1 MHTRDHVFLT
11 ADHRSGA
18 STMKE
23 RQALQNLVGPHES
36 QGLMHALQRGATRR
50 DILAMLVAGGMQ
62 ATLAGG
68 LAATAL
74 SAHAQTPK
82 RGGKIRVAG
91 ATAAATDTLDP
102 AKQSNQTDYSR
113 GNMVYNGL
121 TSLDG
126 SLTPQ
131 PALAESFTTKD
142 AKTWVFALR
151 KGVNFHDGKP
161 LTPADVVFS
170 VLRHKD
176 PATAS
181 KAKVLAD
188 QIESVKASGP
198 NEVTIVL
205 AAPNADL
212 PVILGT
218 FHFHIV
224 KDGTTDF
231 NAGIGTGPYK
241 LKEFKP
247 GVRSVV
253 VRNENYWKPGKP
265 YLDEIE
271 FVGIGDESAR
281 VNALLSGGM
290 DMVGSVNPRSVARV
304 TGTPGFAVFKTQ
316 SGQYSDLIMRKDMG
330 PGANP
335 DFVLAM
341 KHLFDREQMRKTI
354 ALDQAVLGNDQPVDP
369 TNRFHF
375 AGLPQR
381 PFDPEKAKFH
391 LKKSGITGAVPVV
404 ASPAALYSVEMALVL
419 QQSAKDIG
427 LELDV
432 KRMPADGYWSNHW
445 LNSPVGFGNVN
456 PRPSADVLLTQFFKS
471 DAAWNE
477 SRWKSQKF
485 DQLLVAARAETDLAK
500 RKQMYADMQTLI
512 HTEAGIGI
520 PMFLASIDGHTTKLK
535 GLSPIP
541 LGGLM
546 GYNFAENVWLDA

>member
-1 MHTRDHVFLT
+1 MTDRKLFDT
-11 ADHRSGA
+11 
-18 STMKE
+18 
-23 RQALQNLVGPHES
+23 LVGPQES
-36 QGLMHALQRGATRR
+36 QRLFGALRRGVTRR
-50 DILAMLVAGGMQ
+50 DMLKMLVAGGMQ
-62 ATLAGG
+62 ATLAGS
-68 LAATAL
+68 LATTAM
-74 SAHAQTPK
+74 SVHAQTPK

-102 AKQSNQTDYSR
+102 AKLSNQTDYSR
-113 GNMVYNGL
+113 SCMLFNGL
-121 TSLDG
+121 TVLDG

-142 AKTWVFALR
+142 AKTWIFTLR
-151 KGVNFHDGKP
+151 KGVTFHDGKP
-161 LTPADVVFS
+161 LTPADVVYS
-170 VLRHKD
+170 IARHKD

-188 QIESVKASGP
+188 QIDSLKATGP
-198 NEVTIVL
+198 NEVTFVL
-205 AAPNADL
+205 TSPNADL

-224 KDGTTDF
+224 KEGTTDF
-231 NAGIGTGPYK
+231 AAGIGTGPYK

-290 DMVGSVNPRSVARV
+290 DLVASVNPRSIARI
-304 TGTPGFAVFKTQ
+304 TDTPGFAILKTQ
-316 SGQYSDLIMRKDMG
+316 SGQYSDLVMRKDMG
-330 PGANP
+330 PGTNP
-335 DFVLAM
+335 DFILGM
-341 KHLFDREQMRKTI
+341 KYLFDREQMKKTI
-354 ALDQAVLGNDQPVDP
+354 ALDQAVVANDQPVDP
-369 TNRFHF
+369 TNRFYF

-391 LKKSGITGAVPVV
+391 LKKSGVTGPVPVV
-404 ASPAALYSVEMALVL
+404 ASPAALYSVEMALVM
-419 QQSAKDIG
+419 QQTAKGIG
-427 LELDV
+427 LDLDV

-456 PRPSADVLLTQFFKS
+456 PRPSVDILLTQFFKS
-471 DAAWNE
+471 DAQWNE
-477 SRWKSQKF
+477 SRYKSEKF
-485 DQLLVAARAETDLAK
+485 DQLLVAARAEVDNAK
-500 RKQMYADMQTLI
+500 RKQMYADLQTMI
-512 HTEAGIGI
+512 SDDAGIGI
-520 PMFLASIDGHTTKLK
+520 PLFLASLDGHTAKLK
-535 GLSPIP
+535 GLAPIP
-541 LGGLM
+541 VGGLM

>member
-1 MHTRDHVFLT
+1 MTDRTSID
-11 ADHRSGA
+11 A
-18 STMKE
+18 
-23 RQALQNLVGPHES
+23 LVGPEES
-36 QGLMHALQRGATRR
+36 QRLFGALQRGATRR
-50 DILAMLVAGGMQ
+50 DMLAMLMAGGMQ

-68 LAATAL
+68 LATAAV
-74 SAHAQTPK
+74 SAHAQAPR
-82 RGGKIRVAG
+82 RGGKLRVAG
-91 ATAAATDTLDP
+91 ASAAASDTLDP
-102 AKQSNQTDYSR
+102 ARQSNHTDYSR
-113 GNMVYNGL
+113 GNMLYNGL

-131 PALAESFTTKD
+131 PALAESFATTD
-142 AKTWVFALR
+142 AKTWVFKLR
-151 KGVNFHDGKP
+151 KGVSFHDGKA
-161 LTPADVVFS
+161 LAPADVVYS
-170 VLRHKD
+170 LARHKD

-188 QIESVKASGP
+188 QIESVKATGP
-198 NEVTIVL
+198 NEVTVVL

-224 KDGTTDF
+224 KEGTTDF
-231 NAGIGTGPYK
+231 AAGIGTGPYK

-253 VRNENYWKPGKP
+253 VRNDNYWKPGKP

-290 DMVGSVNPRSVARV
+290 DLVSSVNPRSVARV
-304 TGTPGFAVFKTQ
+304 AGTPGYAIFKTQ
-316 SGQYSDLIMRKDMG
+316 SGVYSDLIMRKDTG

-341 KHLFDREQMRKTI
+341 KYLFDREQMKKSI
-354 ALDQAVLGNDQPVDP
+354 ALDQAVIGNDQPVDP
-369 TNRFHF
+369 TNRFYF

-391 LKKSGITGAVPVV
+391 LKKSGISGAVPVV
-404 ASPAALYSVEMALVL
+404 ASPAAEYSVEMALVM
-419 QQSAKDIG
+419 QQTARGIG
-427 LELDV
+427 LDLDL

-456 PRPSADVLLTQFFKS
+456 PRPTADILLTQFFKS
-471 DAAWNE
+471 DAQWNE
-477 SRWKSQKF
+477 SRWKNAKF
-485 DQLLVAARAETDLAK
+485 DQVLVAARAETDVAK
-500 RKQMYADMQTLI
+500 RKQMYADLQTLI
-512 HTEAGIGI
+512 HQEAGIGI
-520 PMFLASIDGHTTKLK
+520 PLFLASLDGHSTKLK

-546 GYNFAENVWLDA
+546 GYNFAENVWLETAA

>member
-1 MHTRDHVFLT
+1 MSEHKSLDH
-11 ADHRSGA
+11 
-18 STMKE
+18 
-23 RQALQNLVGPHES
+23 LVGPQES
-36 QGLMHALQRGATRR
+36 QRLFGALQRGATRR
-50 DILAMLVAGGMQ
+50 DILGMLMAGGMQ

-68 LAATAL
+68 LATTAL
-74 SAHAQTPK
+74 SAHAQTPR

-102 AKQSNQTDYSR
+102 AKQSNSTDYSR
-113 GNMVYNGL
+113 GNMIYNGL

-131 PALAESFTTKD
+131 PALAESFATTD
-142 AKTWVFALR
+142 AKTWVFTLR
-151 KGVNFHDGKP
+151 KGVSFHDGKP
-161 LTPADVVFS
+161 LTPADVVYS
-170 VLRHKD
+170 ISRHKD

-188 QIESVKASGP
+188 QIESVKATGP
-198 NEVTIVL
+198 NEVTLVL
-205 AAPNADL
+205 SAPNADL

-224 KDGTTDF
+224 KEGTTDF
-231 NAGIGTGPYK
+231 AAGIGTGPYK

-253 VRNENYWKPGKP
+253 VRNDNYWKSGRP

-271 FVGIGDESAR
+271 FVGIGDEGAR

-290 DMVGSVNPRSVARV
+290 DLVGSINPRSLARV

-316 SGQYSDLIMRKDMG
+316 SGQYSDLIMRKDAG
-330 PGANP
+330 PGTNP

-341 KHLFDREQMRKTI
+341 KHLFDREQMKKTI
-354 ALDQAVLGNDQPVDP
+354 ALDQAVVANDQPIDP

-391 LKKSGITGAVPVV
+391 LKKAGVTGAVPVV
-404 ASPAALYSVEMALVL
+404 ASPAALYSVEMALVM
-419 QQSAKDIG
+419 QQTAKSIG

-456 PRPSADVLLTQFFKS
+456 PRPSADILLTQFFKS
-471 DAAWNE
+471 DAQWNE
-477 SRWKSQKF
+477 SRWKSEKF
-485 DQLLVAARAETDLAK
+485 DQVLVAARAETDLGK
-500 RKQMYADMQTLI
+500 RKQMYADLQTMI
-512 HTEAGIGI
+512 HQQAGIGI
-520 PMFLASIDGHTTKLK
+520 PLFLTSLDGHSAKLK

-541 LGGLM
+541 VGGLM
-546 GYNFAENVWLDA
+546 GYNFAESVWLETAA